1 MISGRRMKI
10 VISID
15 GALLLDADE
24 TARQLGL
31 TRSRLSTLAVGD
43 FLKVR
48 RKQQMLLRLN
58 EVYADGPNRAEK
70 DPIKGI
76 RARVGSALTD
86 PCHVKTGGE
95 GGIRTPG
102 RVFDPTTV

>member
-15 GALLLDADE
+15 GALLMDADE
-24 TARQLGL
+24 TARQMGL
-31 TRSRLSTLAVGD
+31 SRSRLFTMAVGN

-48 RKQQMLLRLN
+48 QQQQILLRLN
-58 EVYADGPNRAEK
+58 EVYADGPDLAEK
-70 DPIKGI
+70 DLIQGI
-76 RARVGSALTD
+76 RARVSRALTD